1 LQKLEPS
8 FNANLRHLNIILPF
22 RKLFNTDTA
31 SKVLSNDN
39 KLVFIRKLR
48 PNTSQPAMTWHI
60 LPAPKEKKRTFIKDL
75 DPGTKIAVRHTPLK
89 EYLYEPVCQNEW
101 QGRKS
106 TKYPHNTKEHFMPTG
121 RINPFHIVQA

>member
-39 KLVFIRKLR
+39 KLVFFRKLR

-75 DPGTKIAVRHTPLK
+75 DPGTKIALRHTPLK
-89 EYLYEPVCQNEW
+89 EYLGSPEQLFSSRSQARLMLCDN
-101 QGRKS
+101 KS
-106 TKYPHNTKEHFMPTG
+106 ATMATARCVANSD
-121 RINPFHIVQA
+121 I